1 MRTIKFRG
9 INKETGE
16 KVFGYYL
23 KSGDDVQIFD
33 GEYFHS
39 VEPESVAQFISLDKN
54 GDEIYEGDT
63 LVSELDLS
71 NSAKMLILDKYGNKR
86 WDSTADT
93 QGTSF
98 FEEITAQVST
108 KDLSGYELRS

>member
-1 MRTIKFRG
+1 MHTIKFRG
-9 INKETGE
+9 TSKETGE

-23 KSGDDVQIFD
+23 KSGDDAQIFD

-39 VEPESVAQFISLDKN
+39 VEPESVAQFISYDKN
-54 GDEIYEGDT
+54 GEEIYEGDKLT
-63 LVSELDLS
+63 AEIDLS

-86 WDSTADT
+86 WDSSTDT

-98 FEEITAQVST
+98 LEEITAQITT

>member
-9 INKETGE
+9 ISKETGE

-23 KSGDDVQIFD
+23 KSGDDSQIFD

-39 VEPESVAQFISLDKN
+39 VKPESVAQFISLDKN
-54 GDEIYEGDT
+54 GDEIYEGDKLT
-63 LVSELDLS
+63 ADIDLS

-86 WDSTADT
+86 WDSSADT
-93 QGTSF
+93 QGASF
-98 FEEITAQVST
+98 LEEITAQVST
-108 KDLSGYELRS
+108 KDLSGYELRN